1 MDKKRKSKRATP
13 PLDAATAQYL
23 MKQEGLYQDDFAEML
38 GVTKS
43 AVSQYIN
50 GVSYSQRFWD
60 MYFQKVPV
68 PLAS

>member
-1 MDKKRKSKRATP
+1 MRKKRQRGRAKP
-13 PLDAATAQYL
+13 PLDAATAQYY
-23 MKQEGLYQDDFAEML
+23 MKKEGLYQADFAEML
-38 GVTKS
+38 GVTKG
-43 AVSQYIN
+43 AISQYIN